1 MGEYEDFVKKFKRE
15 KTTDDCMTPPAVYE
29 AVKDWVKKEWK
40 IDDAVTIVRPFWP
53 GGDYEKYEYPEN
65 CIVIDN
71 PPFSIISKIKRFYN
85 DRKIKFFL
93 FAPALTLC
101 SSYDDK
107 TNYIITNARTTYE
120 NGATVSTSFITNLP
134 GSKVRICGPLGE
146 IVRAADRNAGTT
158 KELPK
163 YEYPENV
170 TSAARLGKLARGS
183 VDFAFET
190 CEIHKV
196 SKLDAQK
203 GKAIFGGGFLISDQ
217 AAERLREA
225 ERRERFELSET
236 EKEIIDRL
244 TKQSEER

>member
-15 KTTDDCMTPPAVYE
+15 KTT
-29 AVKDWVKKEWK
+29 
-40 IDDAVTIVRPFWP
+40 
-53 GGDYEKYEYPEN
+53 
-65 CIVIDN
+65 
-71 PPFSIISKIKRFYN
+71 
-85 DRKIKFFL
+85 
-93 FAPALTLC
+93 
-101 SSYDDK
+101 
-107 TNYIITNARTTYE
+107 
-120 NGATVSTSFITNLP
+120 
-134 GSKVRICGPLGE
+134 
-146 IVRAADRNAGTT
+146 

-163 YEYPENV
+163 YEYPKNV

-183 VDFAFET
+183 IDFAFET

-196 SKLDAQK
+196 TKLDAQK

-225 ERRERFELSET
+225 GRIERFELSET